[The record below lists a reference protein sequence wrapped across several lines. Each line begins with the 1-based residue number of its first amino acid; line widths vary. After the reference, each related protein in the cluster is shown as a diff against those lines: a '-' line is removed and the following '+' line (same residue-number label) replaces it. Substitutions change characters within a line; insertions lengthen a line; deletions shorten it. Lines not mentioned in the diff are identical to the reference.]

1 MTSHADPPGARL
13 SFSRSSLSRSR
24 TSSSLLFRARSSLRK
39 PECTSWTTCPVR
51 AGCGSDAGAPGSRH
65 SEEGVAPPDE
75 RPDPTTPRGESIDTD
90 DFFARSS
97 CVSPIASVRAFTLAP
112 KFVTLVAANERASA
126 AACALPP
133 SRADAGRELCCDD
146 DGDRGVPVFAP
157 LPVGVGE

>member
-1 MTSHADPPGARL
+1 MWQLDGGNSGRAAGVRHQRVHPQPYGCHFQGGEQRYGHMPDAYGPG
-13 SFSRSSLSRSR
+13 
-24 TSSSLLFRARSSLRK
+24 
-39 PECTSWTTCPVR
+39 
-51 AGCGSDAGAPGSRH
+51 D
-65 SEEGVAPPDE
+65 APPDE

-133 SRADAGRELCCDD
+133 WRADAGRELCCDD